1 MARVLIVDDDPV
13 NRELLVTLTR
23 YRGHEPL
30 EAADGHEAL
39 ESVKTHR
46 PQIVI
51 SDILMPTMDG
61 YEFVR
66 RLRNDPELAETR
78 VVFYTASYH
87 EKEALRLAES
97 GHVVRVLVKP
107 CEPDVLLRVIDEVLA
122 EGSRSPPEVIPK
134 QYDTEHLRLL
144 TDKLWQKTSE
154 LEAANARLAALTEL
168 QVKLASEREPQVL
181 LEQVCNGA
189 RKLLGAKY
197 AVLMAHDRTGD
208 RKSHFALSGLGT
220 AGRQPERPVLESGAL
235 GRVIASG
242 KPWRISRSDG
252 ATIDAGL
259 PPGYPRA
266 QSFLAVPIVSLT
278 KGYGWICLAD
288 KVGAD
293 EFSEDDERLLAIL
306 GAQVGR
312 IYETG
317 SMYAELQH
325 RARLLLAEMTERE
338 RATEQLQESEERF
351 RQLAENIQDAFFVAT
366 HDLSEL
372 IYLSPAY
379 SQIWG
384 QNGPQASSGIETLMA
399 AIHPDDALRARA
411 EFDRIAGGE
420 TEYEIEYRIQ
430 RRDGSVRW
438 IHLRTFPVLDPQA
451 AGKRLVGTAKD
462 ITERHAA
469 SARIEHLNRVY
480 AVLSGINT
488 LIVRVRDRDELFR
501 ESCRLAVQF
510 GQFAIAWIGWLD
522 AQSREIRAV
531 AWTGKEPDLLRTAR
545 PVLGEDPDGDGI
557 VASAMRTGEP
567 QICNDMASDPRRIL
581 FRDEMLKRGY
591 RGIIALPLLV
601 GGQPAGCLVLI
612 TIEAGYFSDDELR
625 LLAELAGDISFALDH
640 IEKTDRLYDLAYYDS
655 LTGLANRTL
664 FLDRLTQHVARAAT
678 DHRRMALVSMAPER
692 LGNINDTF
700 GRPAGDLVLK
710 QFAERFAASVGSSAN
725 LARVAGDQV
734 ASLIDDVTD
743 KTEVLAKASRW
754 LEDCFNQPFE
764 VHGTQMRLGATT
776 GIAMYPDDG
785 GDAAS
790 LLKNAEAALER
801 AKTTGDEHLFYTQ
814 RMSVA
819 VTEKLMLEH
828 ALREAQ
834 ERQEFVLYYQPKV
847 DMENRRLVGV
857 EALIR
862 WNSPE
867 RGMIPPARFIPLM
880 EETGMIVPIGAWVMR
895 RAAEERGR
903 WRRMGL
909 APPRVA
915 VNVST
920 IQLRRR
926 DFIDTVR
933 AALKDAGKTP
943 GIDFEVTESLIM
955 EDVES
960 NIRKLDEVRR
970 MGIGI
975 ALDDFG
981 TGFSSLGYLAKL
993 PVETLKIDRSFIA
1006 RMLDEPGAMT
1016 LVSTMIS
1023 LAHSLKLTVVAEGV
1037 ETEEQAKILRLLRC
1051 NEIQGYLIS
1060 KPLTFEAMTEYL
1072 KQLTSLSGQP

>member
-1 MARVLIVDDDPV
+1 MARVLIVDDDAA
-13 NRELLVTLTR
+13 NRELLVTLAR

-39 ESVKTHR
+39 ESVKANR

-66 RLRNDPELAETR
+66 RLRSDPELAGTK

-107 CEPDVLLRVIDEVLA
+107 CEPDVILRIIDEVVA
-122 EGSRSPPEVIPK
+122 EGSRGPPEVLPK

-144 TDKLWQKTSE
+144 TDKLWLKTSE
-154 LEAANARLAALTEL
+154 LEAANAKLAALTEL
-168 QVKLASEREPQVL
+168 QVQLASERDPQVL
-181 LEQVCNGA
+181 LEQVCSSA
-189 RKLLGAKY
+189 RKLFGAKY
-197 AVLMAHDRTGD
+197 AVLMARDKNGD
-208 RKSHFALSGLGT
+208 ARSHFALSGIGA

-235 GRVIASG
+235 GRVITSG
-242 KPWRISRSDG
+242 RPWRMSRTDG

-293 EFSEDDERLLAIL
+293 EFSDDDERLLAIL

-312 IYETG
+312 IYENG
-317 SMYAELQH
+317 SMYVELQH
-325 RARLLLAEMTERE
+325 RARLLLEEMTERE
-338 RATEQLQESEERF
+338 RATGQMRESEERF
-351 RQLAENIQDAFFVAT
+351 RQLAENIQDAFFIAT
-366 HDLSEL
+366 PDLSEL

-384 QNGPQASSGIETLMA
+384 QRSPETSSCIEVLMG
-399 AIHPDDALRARA
+399 AIHPDDAAPARA
-411 EFDRIAGGE
+411 EFDRIAGGDSE
-420 TEYEIEYRIQ
+420 HEVEYRIQ
-430 RRDGSVRW
+430 RRDGSIRW
-438 IHLRTFPVLDPQA
+438 VHVRTFPVLDPQA

-462 ITERHAA
+462 VTERRAA

-501 ESCRLAVQF
+501 EACRISVQF

-522 AQSREIRAV
+522 AESREIRAV
-531 AWTGKEPDLLRTAR
+531 AWAGKEPDLLQTAR
-545 PVLGEDPDGDGI
+545 PVMGTGPIDDGI
-557 VASAMRTGEP
+557 VASALRTGEP
-567 QICNDMASDPRRIL
+567 QICNDMASDPRRVL
-581 FRDEMLKRGY
+581 FRDEMLQRGY
-591 RGIIALPLLV
+591 RGIIALPLSV
-601 GGQPAGCLVLI
+601 AGHSAGCLVLV
-612 TIEAGYFSDDELR
+612 TVEAGFFSDEELR
-625 LLAELAGDISFALDH
+625 LLTELAGDISFALDH
-640 IEKTDRLYDLAYYDS
+640 LEKSDRLYYLAYYDA

-664 FLDRLTQHVARAAT
+664 FLDRLAQQVARAAT
-678 DHRRMALVSMAPER
+678 DRRRMALVSMAPER

-700 GRPAGDLVLK
+700 GRPTGDLVLK
-710 QFAERFAASVGSSAN
+710 QFAERFSASVGSGTN
-725 LARVAGDQV
+725 LARVAGDQI
-734 ASLIDDVTD
+734 ASLIEDVTD
-743 KTEVLAKASRW
+743 ETEVLASASRW
-754 LEDCFNQPFE
+754 QEDCFNQPFE
-764 VHGTQMRLGATT
+764 VQGTQMRLGATT

-785 GDAAS
+785 NDAAS

-801 AKTTGDEHLFYTQ
+801 AKSTGDEHLFYTQ

-834 ERQEFVLYYQPKV
+834 ERQEFELHYQPKV
-847 DMENRRLVGV
+847 DMEKRRLVGV

-867 RGMIPPARFIPLM
+867 RGMVPPAKFIPLM
-880 EETGMIVPIGAWVMR
+880 EETGMIVPIGAWVVR
-895 RAAEERGR
+895 RAAEERGH
-903 WRRMGL
+903 WRKMGL

-920 IQLRRR
+920 IQLRKR
-926 DFIDTVR
+926 DFVDTVR
-933 AALKDAGKTP
+933 AALKDAGKAP

-955 EDVES
+955 EDVDS
-960 NIRKLDEVRR
+960 NIRKLDEIRG

-1006 RMLDEPGAMT
+1006 RMLDDPGAMT

-1051 NEIQGYLIS
+1051 DEIQGYLIS
-1060 KPLTFEAMTEYL
+1060 KPLNFETMTEYL
-1072 KQLTSLSGQP
+1072 KQVTSLSGQP

>member
-1 MARVLIVDDDPV
+1 MARVLIVDDDAA
-13 NRELLVTLTR
+13 NRELLVTLAH

-30 EAADGHEAL
+30 EAADGQEAL
-39 ESVKTHR
+39 ESVKAHR

-66 RLRNDPELAETR
+66 RLRSDPELADTR

-97 GHVVRVLVKP
+97 GHVARVLVKP
-107 CEPDVLLRVIDEVLA
+107 CEPDLILRVIDEVVA
-122 EGSRSPPEVIPK
+122 EGFRRAPEVVPR

-154 LEAANARLAALTEL
+154 LEAANAKLAALTEL

-181 LEQVCNGA
+181 LEQVCSSA
-189 RKLLGAKY
+189 RKLFGAKY
-197 AVLMAHDRTGD
+197 AVLMARDKNGD
-208 RKSHFALSGLGT
+208 AKSHFALSGLGA

-235 GRVIASG
+235 GRVVTSG
-242 KPWRISRSDG
+242 NSWRMSRSDG

-312 IYETG
+312 IYENG
-317 SMYAELQH
+317 SMYVELQH
-325 RARLLLAEMTERE
+325 RARLLLDEITERE
-338 RATEQLQESEERF
+338 RATDQLQESEERF
-351 RQLAENIQDAFFVAT
+351 RQLAENIQDAFFVASC
-366 HDLSEL
+366 DLKEL

-379 SQIWG
+379 SRIWG
-384 QNGPQASSGIETLMA
+384 QSSQAQSSCIEILIE
-399 AIHPDDALRARA
+399 AIHPDDAGRARA
-411 EFDRIAGGE
+411 EFERIAGGE
-420 TEYEIEYRIQ
+420 SEHEVEYRIQ
-430 RRDGSVRW
+430 RRDGSLRW
-438 IHLRTFPVLDPQA
+438 IHVRTFPVLDPQA

-462 ITERHAA
+462 ITERRAA
-469 SARIEHLNRVY
+469 SARIEQLNRIH

-488 LIVRVRDRDELFR
+488 LIVHVRDRDELFR
-501 ESCRLAVQF
+501 EACRISVQS
-510 GQFAIAWIGWLD
+510 GQFAIAWIGWLE

-531 AWTGKEPDLLRTAR
+531 AWAGKEPDMLRTAR
-545 PVLGEDPDGDGI
+545 LVLGEDPAGDGI
-557 VASAMRTGEP
+557 VASALRTGEP
-567 QICNDMASDPRRIL
+567 QICNDLASDPRLIL
-581 FRDEMLKRGY
+581 FRGQMLERGY
-591 RGIIALPLLV
+591 RGIIALPLTV
-601 GGQPAGCLVLI
+601 ADQPAGCLVLV
-612 TIEAGYFSDDELR
+612 TAEAGFFSDDELR
-625 LLAELAGDISFALDH
+625 LLTELAGDISFALDH
-640 IEKTDRLYDLAYYDS
+640 LEKSDRLFYLAYYDS

-664 FLDRLTQHVARAAT
+664 FLDRLSQHVGRAAA
-678 DHRRMALVSMAPER
+678 DGRRMALVSMAPER

-700 GRPAGDLVLK
+700 GRPSGDLVLK
-710 QFAERFAASVGSSAN
+710 QFAERFSASVGSSAN
-725 LARVAGDQV
+725 LARVAGDQI
-734 ASLIDDVTD
+734 ASLIDVVTD
-743 KTEVLAKASRW
+743 ETEVLAQASRW
-754 LEDCFNQPFE
+754 QEDCFSQPFE
-764 VHGTQMRLGATT
+764 VHGTQMRLSATT

-785 GDAAS
+785 SDAAA

-834 ERQEFVLYYQPKV
+834 ERREFELHYQPKV
-847 DMENRRLVGV
+847 DMDKRRLVGV

-867 RGMIPPARFIPLM
+867 RGMVAPVKFIPLM

-895 RAAEERGR
+895 RAAEERDS
-903 WRRMGL
+903 WRQMGL

-920 IQLRRR
+920 VQLRRR
-926 DFIDTVR
+926 DFLDTVR
-933 AALKDAGKTP
+933 AALKGAGEAP

-970 MGIGI
+970 MGIAI

-1006 RMLDEPGAMT
+1006 RMLDDPGAMT

-1023 LAHSLKLTVVAEGV
+1023 LAHSLKLKVVAEGV

-1060 KPLTFEAMTEYL
+1060 KPMTFQAMTDYL
-1072 KQLTSLSGQP
+1072 KQATELSGQP